1 MAPMPSSLTG
11 PLREPLR
18 THARAD
24 TWFRLRG
31 PADVRGQV
39 IDLAQ
44 RELELAAEGLWVAPG
59 PALDAGILYARSAV
73 EKVRVLLRL
82 SRAGMPKKARKKLN
96 RRLKRLSRRLSE
108 ARDTGTLEDVV
119 ERLRQGT
126 REPTLRDGFMVLGG
140 RLAERRYRDRG
151 GSRDNPALSEVRE
164 GIERVRNDAPG
175 WDLDGEG
182 FEFLADGVES
192 TYRRAARALKRAR
205 KKVTPKR
212 ERRLAARLRELGYV
226 LRLLEPLWP
235 APLAAI
241 GHEVDRASGRLQEAT
256 ELDTLMA
263 MLADDEV
270 LASGLPAAEMHE
282 RMARLKDHF
291 RTEAVG
297 GGARIL
303 AASPTQARE
312 HLSDWWSAWASE
324 SAAPT
329 GN

>member
-1 MAPMPSSLTG
+1 MPSSLTG

-24 TWFRLRG
+24 TWFRLRA
-31 PADVRGQV
+31 PSDVPGQV
-39 IDLAQ
+39 IELAR
-44 RELELAAEGLWVAPG
+44 RELELAAEGLWVTPG

-82 SRAGMPKKARKKLN
+82 SRGGMPEKARKKLN
-96 RRLKRLSRRLSE
+96 RRLKRLSRRLSD

-140 RLAERRYRDRG
+140 RLAERRYRERGDR
-151 GSRDNPALSEVRE
+151 RDSPALSKIRE
-164 GIERVRNDAPG
+164 GIESVRDAAPG
-175 WDLDGEG
+175 WDFDGDG
-182 FEFLADGVES
+182 FAFLADGVES
-192 TYRRAARALKRAR
+192 TYRRATRALDRAR
-205 KKVTPKR
+205 KKKITPKR
-212 ERRLAARLRELGYV
+212 ERRLAARLRELGYA

-256 ELDTLMA
+256 ELEILMA
-263 MLADDEV
+263 MLADDEA
-270 LASGLPAAEMHE
+270 LGSGLPASEMHE

-291 RTEAVG
+291 RAEAVG
-297 GGARIL
+297 GAARL
-303 AASPTQARE
+303 LTASPARACA
-312 HLSDWWSAWASE
+312 HLSDWWTAWASE
-324 SAAPT
+324 TVAHAE
-329 GN
+329 N